1 MKVLQVINGLGTGG
15 AERSIAESL
24 PIFASAGVQLIVACQ
39 TLRSEGVQEQ
49 VRGASFDV
57 RVLSPQGFSGQA
69 RELRKLMRSEG
80 VDLVHTTIFESDVLG
95 RLAAAGC
102 GIPVLTSLVNTSY
115 EPIRFTDPNVSRFKL
130 WGARTIDGWT
140 GRHLTSHFHAITKA
154 VRASAVR
161 WLKIPPQRITVI
173 ERGRDPR
180 RLGTPSP
187 ERRARAR
194 RDLGLREND
203 EVLVSVGRQEYQK
216 GQRFL
221 LEAVSKL
228 APNRPR
234 LRLLIAGRK
243 GNASNELQEA
253 LDRFA
258 LRDRVEFLGH
268 RSDVPDI
275 LAAGDVFVFPS
286 LYEGLG
292 GALIEAMALGLPI
305 VASDIP
311 AIQEVVEKDRNAL
324 LVPPT
329 ATEELGHSIARLL
342 DELPLAR
349 SFAKRSV
356 MLFQERFTLE
366 KSVSRMIELYARI
379 VRSGDRTLAARN
391 VQ

>member
-1 MKVLQVINGLGTGG
+1 
-15 AERSIAESL
+15 
-24 PIFASAGVQLIVACQ
+24 
-39 TLRSEGVQEQ
+39 
-49 VRGASFDV
+49 
-57 RVLSPQGFSGQA
+57 
-69 RELRKLMRSEG
+69 
-80 VDLVHTTIFESDVLG
+80 
-95 RLAAAGC
+95 
-102 GIPVLTSLVNTSY
+102 
-115 EPIRFTDPNVSRFKL
+115 
-130 WGARTIDGWT
+130 
-140 GRHLTSHFHAITKA
+140 
-154 VRASAVR
+154 
-161 WLKIPPQRITVI
+161 
-173 ERGRDPR
+173 
-180 RLGTPSP
+180 
-187 ERRARAR
+187 
-194 RDLGLREND
+194 
-203 EVLVSVGRQEYQK
+203 
-216 GQRFL
+216 
-221 LEAVSKL
+221 
-228 APNRPR
+228 
-234 LRLLIAGRK
+234 
-243 GNASNELQEA
+243 
-253 LDRFA
+253 
-258 LRDRVEFLGH
+258 VEFLGH